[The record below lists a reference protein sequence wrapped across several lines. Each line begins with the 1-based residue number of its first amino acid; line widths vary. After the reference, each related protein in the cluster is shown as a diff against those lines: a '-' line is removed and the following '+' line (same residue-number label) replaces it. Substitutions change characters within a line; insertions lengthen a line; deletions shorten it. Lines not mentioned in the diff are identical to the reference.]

1 MSEKNLVPT
10 PPPKPEVK
18 KYKFPTEIV
27 ELPSKGLLYP
37 KDNPLSSGKIEMKY
51 MTAREEDIL
60 TNQNYIK
67 QGIVLD
73 KLMTALI
80 VSDCNY
86 NDIIVGDKNAI
97 MVASRILGYGKDY
110 SFEFED
116 EEVTV
121 DLSEIEPKWINE
133 EHLVEPHTNEFS
145 YILPHTNTPITF
157 KILNNKDEKMIEGEV
172 KGLKKI
178 NKQSSAELS
187 TRLKHMLLSVNGD
200 STTKAIREF
209 VDNHFL
215 ARDSR
220 ALREH
225 IKVIQPDM
233 DLTFDFYPENGDD
246 TQESVKIPIGI
257 TFFWPDA

>member
-1 MSEKNLVPT
+1 MSDEKTVET
-10 PPPKPEVK
+10 PVVEK
-18 KYKFPTEIV
+18 KFDFPTEIV

-51 MTAREEDIL
+51 MTAKEEDIL
-60 TNQNYIK
+60 TNQNYIR

-73 KLMTALI
+73 KLMQSLI
-80 VSDCNY
+80 VSKCNY
-86 NDIIVGDKNAI
+86 DDLVVGDKNAI

-110 SFEFED
+110 SFEYEGQ
-116 EEVTV
+116 EVTI

-133 EHLVEPHTNEFS
+133 EHLVEPNTNEFS
-145 YILPHTNTPITF
+145 YILPHTETPVTF
-157 KILNNKDEKMIEGEV
+157 KILNNKDEKMIESEV

-200 STTKAIREF
+200 DTKKTIREF
-209 VDNHFL
+209 VDKYFL

-225 IKVIQPDM
+225 IKEIQPDM
-233 DLTFDFYPENGDD
+233 DLTFDFFPEDGGD
-246 TQESVKIPIGI
+246 TQEDVKIPIGV